1 MKRYVA
7 ALLALTLVGCEPGQD
22 KKPELKDQKDKLSY
36 VIGTE
41 MGMNFKEQM
50 IDVNPKTVA
59 YALDTALQGKESLL
73 SKDEM
78 QQVKMDFQK
87 EMMEKQKDIMAKKQQ
102 ESEVAGKKNAELGEK
117 FLAENKKKDGVKTLP
132 SGLQYKILKA
142 GKGAKP
148 KATEQVVAHYRG
160 TLIDGTE
167 FDSSIK
173 RGEPATFPLNRVI
186 PGWTEALQLMPLGSK
201 WELYIPSHLA
211 YGKQA
216 PPGSPIGPD
225 SVLIFEVELLDI
237 KK

>member
-1 MKRYVA
+1 MKRYIT
-7 ALLALTLVGCEPGQD
+7 ALLALTLIGCGSNQD
-22 KKPELKDQKDKLSY
+22 KKPELKDQKEKLSY

-41 MGMNFKEQM
+41 MGMNFKENM
-50 IDVNPKTVA
+50 IDVNPKIVA
-59 YALDTALQGKESLL
+59 YALDLALQGKEPLL
-73 SKDEM
+73 SKEDMKKVKEAFQEEM
-78 QQVKMDFQK
+78 MGKQK
-87 EMMEKQKDIMAKKQQ
+87 EIMAKKMK
-102 ESEVAGKKNAELGEK
+102 ENEEAGKKNAEAGEK
-117 FLAENKKKDGVKTLP
+117 FLAENKKKEGVKTLP
-132 SGLQYKILKA
+132 SGLQYKIIKT

-186 PGWTEALQLMPLGSK
+186 PGWTEALQLMTVGSK

-211 YGKQA
+211 YGKQS

-225 SVLIFEVELLDI
+225 STLIFEVELLDI